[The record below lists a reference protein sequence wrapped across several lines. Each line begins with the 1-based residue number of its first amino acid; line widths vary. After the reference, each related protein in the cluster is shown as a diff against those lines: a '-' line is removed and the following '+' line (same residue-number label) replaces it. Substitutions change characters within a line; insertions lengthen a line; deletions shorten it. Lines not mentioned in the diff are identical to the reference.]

1 MVIVQGLRT
10 PFVRAG
16 EDLRQIP
23 VDELAR
29 SCSRDLLDRS
39 EIAPEQIDE
48 LILGCCAQPPD
59 RANPARVVALRSGL
73 PIATPAHTVARNCAS
88 GMQAVSDAYDRIRCG
103 AAETIL
109 AGGAESMSRI
119 PLLFPL
125 SFGFKVASLSR
136 ARSFGEKMAGLFAF
150 RWKDLKPKIGLLE
163 GLRDPFSG
171 EMMGDTAERLAREW
185 GISRSDQ
192 DHYALDSHQKAVAAE
207 SLLAQEISE
216 LALSPRLDQVIRKD
230 IGPRPNAKLEKMAR
244 MKPYFD
250 RKLGTVTIANSC
262 GITDGAAMLILMD
275 GERAESLGYKPLARI
290 LRTSFQGLDPLR
302 MGLGPVH
309 AMASVLDDSGLT
321 LGDIDLVELN
331 EAFAAQVLACQA
343 ALSDESYSTR
353 AGFSK
358 APGPIPS
365 DRLNVQGGAIAL
377 GHPVGASGA
386 RLILTLA
393 RQLHRA
399 GGGHGIATMCVG
411 GGQGGAVLLE
421 GIAS

>member
-1 MVIVQGLRT
+1 MIVDGLRT

-16 EDLRQIP
+16 ENLSEIS

-29 SCSRDLLDRS
+29 SCTRDLLDRT
-39 EIAPEQIDE
+39 EVDPAAIDE

-73 PIATPAHTVARNCAS
+73 PVSTPAHTVARNCAS
-88 GMQAVSDAYDRIRCG
+88 GMQAVSDGYDRIRCG
-103 AAETIL
+103 ASSAVL
-109 AGGAESMSRI
+109 SGGAESMSRI

-125 SFGFKVASLSR
+125 SFGFKAAALAR
-136 ARSFGEKMAGLFAF
+136 ARSFPEKLAGVVGF
-150 RWKDLKPKIGLLE
+150 RWADLKPRIGLLE

-171 EMMGDTAERLAREW
+171 ELMGNTAERLAREW
-185 GISRSDQ
+185 GISRQDQ
-192 DHYALDSHQKAVAAE
+192 DLFALESHKKAVAHEEFLAE
-207 SLLAQEISE
+207 EISQI
-216 LALSPRLDQVIRKD
+216 ALFPRLDQVIRHD
-230 IGPRPNAKLEKMAR
+230 VGPRREAKLEKMAK

-262 GITDGAAMLILMD
+262 GITDGAAMLLLMES
-275 GERAESLGYKPLARI
+275 ERALSLGLKPIARI
-290 LRTSFQGLDPLR
+290 IATAFEGCDPLR

-309 AMASVLDDSGLT
+309 AMASVLSGSGLS
-321 LGDIDLVELN
+321 LADIDRIELN
-331 EAFAAQVLACQA
+331 EAFAAQVIACQH
-343 ALSDESYSTR
+343 ALASSDYSKE
-353 AGFSK
+353 AGFSGV
-358 APGPIPS
+358 PGSIAAE
-365 DRLNVQGGAIAL
+365 RLNCQGGAIAL

-393 RQLHRA
+393 RQLHRS

-421 GIAS
+421 GLSS